1 MTGTAR
7 GARVPGGWVVR
18 LFPRAWRQRYAGE
31 LLNLLELQPPGVRH
45 LIGLLYCALDAHLD
59 PQVSEGGEFSF
70 MEGRPTMRTRVL
82 AGAAVGGGLVLLFGL
97 IVTIGDGLV
106 VRLAL
111 FYALALVGLI
121 GIHRRQVGQAP
132 ALAWTGFAPALVAY
146 GISLAAVIGLIDA
159 TMAGIGGRQFGFF
172 AQEAFWITS
181 ALFGAVTLAIG
192 VLPRAAALG
201 LTIGAPLAMLGM
213 FVGPSPEPILAVAAR
228 VGVIMYGVG
237 LIWLG
242 LSVWTAHPRLQTSK
256 AQPA

>member
-7 GARVPGGWVVR
+7 ESSVPGGWVVR
-18 LFPRAWRQRYAGE
+18 LFPRPWRQRYGEE
-31 LLNLLELQPPGVRH
+31 LLNILELRPPSVRH

-70 MEGRPTMRTRVL
+70 MEGRPTMRTRIL

-97 IVTIGDGLV
+97 IVTISDGLV

-111 FYALALVGLI
+111 FYALAMVGLI

-132 ALAWTGFAPALVAY
+132 ALAWIGFAPPLVAY
-146 GISLAAVIGLIDA
+146 AVSLAGVIGLIDA
-159 TMAGIGGRQFGFF
+159 TMPSIGGRQFGFF

-192 VLPRAAALG
+192 VLPRVAALA
-201 LTIGAPLAMLGM
+201 LTIGAPLAMIGL
-213 FVGPSPEPILAVAAR
+213 FLGPSPEPMLSLAAR
-228 VGVIMYGVG
+228 VGVIMYGLG

-242 LSVWTAHPRLQTSK
+242 LSVWTAHPRLQTST
-256 AQPA
+256 A